1 MAVTGPAGA
10 TENRLSHIPAYC
22 FHVAGGRDSSVD
34 VVSVESS
41 AGFVYTIR
49 ASHIKQGEMYLK
61 NCLRGLAAAAMLLFS
76 IGAVSCDGGK
86 TSEPDAYFG
95 TDLKE
100 WNPLVIYAAEG
111 EETPF
116 FARDSSQISMVLSQF
131 DEMTFTLSDKA
142 YGTPAGIAFA
152 HRYHARKGGAGPYR
166 RGQPVGGRPPGMNWE
181 ERSGSARPLSRSF
194 AGCTA

>member
-1 MAVTGPAGA
+1 M
-10 TENRLSHIPAYC
+10 
-22 FHVAGGRDSSVD
+22 
-34 VVSVESS
+34 
-41 AGFVYTIR
+41 
-49 ASHIKQGEMYLK
+49 K

-131 DEMTFTLSDKA
+131 DEMTFKRTS
-142 YGTPAGIAFA
+142 GTAF
-152 HRYHARKGGAGPYR
+152 
-166 RGQPVGGRPPGMNWE
+166 
-181 ERSGSARPLSRSF
+181 SLI
-194 AGCTA
+194 T